1 MVASSP
7 TVEAEAT
14 AVETVATVAVAT
26 MVVTVVITR
35 VVTVISSLVVAAVAV
50 VVDVV
55 ETRGAILT
63 LPFPPNGE

>member
-7 TVEAEAT
+7 TAEAEAT

-26 MVVTVVITR
+26 MAVTVVITR

-50 VVDVV
+50 VADVV

>member
-7 TVEAEAT
+7 TVEAGAT
-14 AVETVATVAVAT
+14 AVATAA
-26 MVVTVVITR
+26 VTVVITR

-50 VVDVV
+50 VVDVE
-55 ETRGAILT
+55 ETREAILT

>member
-7 TVEAEAT
+7 TAEAEAT
-14 AVETVATVAVAT
+14 AVATVATVAVAT
-26 MVVTVVITR
+26 VATM

-50 VVDVV
+50 VADVV

-63 LPFPPNGE
+63 PPFPPNGE